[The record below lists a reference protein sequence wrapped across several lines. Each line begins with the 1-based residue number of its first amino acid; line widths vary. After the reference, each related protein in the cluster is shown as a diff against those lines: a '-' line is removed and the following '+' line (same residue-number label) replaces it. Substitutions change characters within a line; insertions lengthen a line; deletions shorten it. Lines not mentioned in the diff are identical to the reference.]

1 MSNPESQAK
10 PAITIEHEEEG
21 GRGAFFIER
30 EGIRLAQ
37 MTYSRAGDDLIII
50 DHTEVNEKL
59 QGLGVARRLLDTAV
73 AWARTTKTRV
83 IATCPY
89 AKAQFDKDPSIR
101 DVLA

>member
-1 MSNPESQAK
+1 MSNPESPGK
-10 PAITIEHEEEG
+10 PAITIEHEEAD
-21 GRGAFFIER
+21 GRGAFFVER

-37 MTYSRAGDDLIII
+37 MTYSRAGDDLVII

-59 QGLGVARRLLDTAV
+59 QGLGIARRLLDTAV

-89 AKAQFDKDPSIR
+89 AKAQFEKDPSIR

>member
-1 MSNPESQAK
+1 MSNPEPNAT
-10 PAITIEHEEEG
+10 PINIAHEEEG

-37 MTYSRAGDDLIII
+37 MTYSRTGDDLVII

-59 QGLGVARRLLDTAV
+59 QGLGIARRLLDSAV
-73 AWARTTKTRV
+73 AWARSTKTRV

-89 AKAQFDKDPSIR
+89 AKAQFEKDASIR